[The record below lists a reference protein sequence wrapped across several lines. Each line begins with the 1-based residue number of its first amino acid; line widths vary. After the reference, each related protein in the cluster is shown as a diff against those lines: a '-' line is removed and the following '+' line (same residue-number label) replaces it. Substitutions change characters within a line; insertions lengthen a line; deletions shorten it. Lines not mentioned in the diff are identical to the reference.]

1 MTMNVLEAI
10 DKDYTERLTEYQVV
24 GMNVT
29 ILSGSL
35 PPILFPYMKFD
46 NIPKIRLELTVIDNV
61 PQVNLNWEGGHLIG
75 CDSPQICNFLFLL
88 DFMNKLGALIVDN
101 IENKRKNPVMSA
113 FNELRNSL

>member
-1 MTMNVLEAI
+1 MNVLEAI

-46 NIPKIRLELTVIDNV
+46 NIPKIQLELTVIDNV
-61 PQVNLNWEGGHLIG
+61 PQVNLNWEGGHLIS

-88 DFMNKLGALIVDN
+88 DFMNKFGALIVDN

-113 FNELRNSL
+113 FNELRNLL